1 MGYVAYIL
9 HSEKLDGYYA
19 GHTDNIEKRLA
30 THNKGGKKYTTK
42 GVPWS
47 LVRSYN
53 CTDRSEAILLE
64 RRIKKRG
71 IKRYLDEN

>member
-1 MGYVAYIL
+1 MGYVVYIL

-19 GHTDNIEKRLA
+19 GHTDNLEKWLA
-30 THNKGGKKYTTK
+30 THDKGGKKYTTK

-47 LVRSYN
+47 LVKNYN
-53 CTDRSEAILLE
+53 CANRSEAIILE